1 MVFSSIQLGALITGA
16 LLMIIGTV
24 ALVYLDNVLKKI
36 IGAAFIGDGVNLL
49 LVSLGYKANGISY
62 IFLQGMTVDNFLGQA
77 AYPLP
82 FALVLTSIV
91 IGAST
96 LAVMLALTVVLYKRH
111 GTLDAST
118 LLNDKRL
125 GEDNN
130 E

>member
-1 MVFSSIQLGALITGA
+1 MLSVQLGALITAA
-16 LLMIIGTV
+16 LFMIMGTV
-24 ALVYLDNVLKKI
+24 AFVYLDNVVKKI

-49 LVSLGYKANGISY
+49 LISLGYKVNGITY
-62 IFLQGMTVDNFLGQA
+62 IFLQNMEVNNFLGQA
-77 AYPLP
+77 SYPLP

-96 LAVMLALTVVLYKRH
+96 LAVMLAMTVVLYKRH
-111 GTLDAST
+111 GTLSASV
-118 LLNDKRL
+118 LLNDKRF

>member
-1 MVFSSIQLGALITGA
+1 MLSVQLGALITAA
-16 LLMIIGTV
+16 LLMIMGTV
-24 ALVYLDNVLKKI
+24 ALVYLDNVVKKI

-49 LVSLGYKANGISY
+49 LISLGYKVNGITY
-62 IFLQGMTVDNFLGQA
+62 IFLQNMEVNNLLGQA
-77 AYPLP
+77 SYPLP

-96 LAVMLALTVVLYKRH
+96 LAVMLAMTVVLYKRH
-111 GTLDAST
+111 GTLSASV
-118 LLNDKRL
+118 LLNDKRF

>member
-1 MVFSSIQLGALITGA
+1 MVFSAIQCGSLVTSA
-16 LLMIIGTV
+16 LLMIIGLV
-24 ALVYLDNVLKKI
+24 ALVYFDNVIKKI

-49 LVSLGYKANGISY
+49 LISLGYKANGIPY
-62 IFLQGMTVDNFLGQA
+62 IFLQNMEVNNFLGQA
-77 AYPLP
+77 SYPLP

-96 LAVMLALTVVLYKRH
+96 LAVMLAISIVLYKRH
-111 GTLDAST
+111 GTLSSSA

>member
-1 MVFSSIQLGALITGA
+1 MLSVQLGALITAA
-16 LLMIIGTV
+16 LLMIMGTV
-24 ALVYLDNVLKKI
+24 ALVYLDNVVKKI

-49 LVSLGYKANGISY
+49 LISLGYKVNGITY
-62 IFLQGMTVDNFLGQA
+62 IFLQNMEVNNFLGQA
-77 AYPLP
+77 SYPLP

-96 LAVMLALTVVLYKRH
+96 LAVMLAMTVVLYIRH
-111 GTLDAST
+111 GTLSASV
-118 LLNDKRL
+118 LLNDKRF

>member
-1 MVFSSIQLGALITGA
+1 MLSVQLGALITAA
-16 LLMIIGTV
+16 LLMIMGTV
-24 ALVYLDNVLKKI
+24 ALVYLDNVVKKI

-49 LVSLGYKANGISY
+49 LISLGYKVNGFTY
-62 IFLQGMTVDNFLGQA
+62 IFLQNMEVNNFLGQA
-77 AYPLP
+77 SYPLP

-96 LAVMLALTVVLYKRH
+96 LAVMLAMTVVLYKRH
-111 GTLDAST
+111 GTLSASV
-118 LLNDKRL
+118 LLNDKRF

>member
-1 MVFSSIQLGALITGA
+1 MVFSAVQCGSLITSA
-16 LLMIIGTV
+16 LLMIIGLV
-24 ALVYLDNVLKKI
+24 ALVYFDNIIKKI

-49 LVSLGYKANGISY
+49 LISLGYKANGIPY
-62 IFLQGMTVDNFLGQA
+62 IFLQNMEVNNFLGQA
-77 AYPLP
+77 SYPLP

-96 LAVMLALTVVLYKRH
+96 LAVMLAISIVLYKRH
-111 GTLDAST
+111 GTLSSSA

-125 GEDNN
+125 GEDSN

>member
-1 MVFSSIQLGALITGA
+1 MLSVQLGALITAA
-16 LLMIIGTV
+16 LLMIMGTV
-24 ALVYLDNVLKKI
+24 ALVYLDNVVKKI

-49 LVSLGYKANGISY
+49 LISLGYKVNGITY
-62 IFLQGMTVDNFLGQA
+62 IFLQNMEVTNFLGQA
-77 AYPLP
+77 SYPLP

-96 LAVMLALTVVLYKRH
+96 LAVMLAMTVVLYKRH
-111 GTLDAST
+111 GTLSASV
-118 LLNDKRL
+118 LLNDKRF

>member
-1 MVFSSIQLGALITGA
+1 
-16 LLMIIGTV
+16 MIIGLV
-24 ALVYLDNVLKKI
+24 ALVYLDNVVKKI

-49 LVSLGYKANGISY
+49 LISLGYRANGITY
-62 IFLQGMTVDNFLGQA
+62 ILLPNMDVTNFLGHA
-77 AYPLP
+77 SYPLP

-96 LAVMLALTVVLYKRH
+96 LAVMLALSVVLYKRH
-111 GTLDAST
+111 GTLDASV
-118 LLNDKRL
+118 LLNDKKL

>member
-1 MVFSSIQLGALITGA
+1 MVFYPVQLGALITAA
-16 LLMIIGTV
+16 LLMIMGTV
-24 ALVYLDNVLKKI
+24 ALVYMDNVIKKI

-49 LVSLGYKANGISY
+49 LIALGFKADAISY
-62 IFLQGMTVDNFLGQA
+62 IFLQDMEVNSFLGQA

-111 GTLDAST
+111 GTLSASV
-118 LLNDKRL
+118 LLRDKRF
-125 GEDNN
+125 GEDND

>member
-1 MVFSSIQLGALITGA
+1 MLSVQLGALITAA
-16 LLMIIGTV
+16 LLMIMGAV
-24 ALVYLDNVLKKI
+24 ALVYLDNVVKKI

-49 LVSLGYKANGISY
+49 LISLGYKVNGITY
-62 IFLQGMTVDNFLGQA
+62 IFLQNMEVNNFLGQA
-77 AYPLP
+77 SYPLP

-96 LAVMLALTVVLYKRH
+96 LAVMLAMTVVLYKRH
-111 GTLDAST
+111 GTLSASV
-118 LLNDKRL
+118 LLNDKRF

>member
-1 MVFSSIQLGALITGA
+1 MAIEFVQCGSLVTAA
-16 LLMIIGTV
+16 LLMIIGLV

-49 LVSLGYKANGISY
+49 LISLGYRANGIPY
-62 IFLQGMTVDNFLGQA
+62 MFLQNMDVNSFLGQA
-77 AYPLP
+77 SYPLP

-96 LAVMLALTVVLYKRH
+96 LAVMLALSVVLYKRH
-111 GTLDAST
+111 GTLSAT
-118 LLNDKRL
+118 ALLNDKKL
-125 GEDNN
+125 GEENN

>member
-1 MVFSSIQLGALITGA
+1 MLSVQLGALITAA
-16 LLMIIGTV
+16 LLMIMGTV
-24 ALVYLDNVLKKI
+24 ALVYLDNVVKKI

-49 LVSLGYKANGISY
+49 LISLGYKVNGITY
-62 IFLQGMTVDNFLGQA
+62 IFLQNMEVNNFLGQA
-77 AYPLP
+77 SYPLP

-96 LAVMLALTVVLYKRH
+96 LAVMLAMTVVLYKRH
-111 GTLDAST
+111 GTLST
-118 LLNDKRL
+118 SVLLNDKRF

>member
-1 MVFSSIQLGALITGA
+1 MAFSEVQLGALITA
-16 LLMIIGTV
+16 SLLMIFGTV
-24 ALVYLDNVLKKI
+24 ALVYLDNVIKKI

-49 LVSLGYKANGISY
+49 LISLGYKANGITY
-62 IFLQGMTVDNFLGQA
+62 IFLQDMEVNNFLGQA
-77 AYPLP
+77 SYPLP

-96 LAVMLALTVVLYKRH
+96 LAVMLAMTVVLYKRH
-111 GTLDAST
+111 GTLSAST
-118 LLNDKRL
+118 LLSDKRF

>member
-1 MVFSSIQLGALITGA
+1 MLSVQLGALITAA
-16 LLMIIGTV
+16 LLMIMGTV
-24 ALVYLDNVLKKI
+24 ALVYLDNVVKKI

-49 LVSLGYKANGISY
+49 LIWLGYKVNGITY
-62 IFLQGMTVDNFLGQA
+62 IFLQNMEVNNFLGQA
-77 AYPLP
+77 SYPLP

-96 LAVMLALTVVLYKRH
+96 LAVMLAMTVVLYKRH
-111 GTLDAST
+111 GTLSASV
-118 LLNDKRL
+118 LLNDKRF

>member
-1 MVFSSIQLGALITGA
+1 MAIEAVQCVSLITAA
-16 LLMIIGTV
+16 LLMSIGLV
-24 ALVYLDNVLKKI
+24 ALVYLDNVVKKI

-49 LVSLGYKANGISY
+49 LISLGYRANGITY
-62 IFLQGMTVDNFLGQA
+62 ILLPNMDVTNFLGHA
-77 AYPLP
+77 SYPLP

-96 LAVMLALTVVLYKRH
+96 LAVMLALSVVLYKRH
-111 GTLDAST
+111 GTLDASV
-118 LLNDKRL
+118 LLNDKKL

>member
-1 MVFSSIQLGALITGA
+1 MLSVQLGALITAA
-16 LLMIIGTV
+16 LLMIMGTV
-24 ALVYLDNVLKKI
+24 ALVYLDNVVKKI

-49 LVSLGYKANGISY
+49 LISLGYKVNVFTY
-62 IFLQGMTVDNFLGQA
+62 IFLQNMEVNNFLGQA
-77 AYPLP
+77 SYPLP

-96 LAVMLALTVVLYKRH
+96 LAVMLAMTVVLYKRH
-111 GTLDAST
+111 GTLSASV
-118 LLNDKRL
+118 LLNDKRF

>member
-1 MVFSSIQLGALITGA
+1 MLSVQLGALITAA
-16 LLMIIGTV
+16 LLMIMGTV
-24 ALVYLDNVLKKI
+24 ALVYLDNVVKKI

-49 LVSLGYKANGISY
+49 LISLGYKVNGITY
-62 IFLQGMTVDNFLGQA
+62 IFLQNMEVNNFLGQA
-77 AYPLP
+77 SYPLP

-96 LAVMLALTVVLYKRH
+96 LAVMLAMTVVLYKRH
-111 GTLDAST
+111 GTLSASV
-118 LLNDKRL
+118 LLNDKRC